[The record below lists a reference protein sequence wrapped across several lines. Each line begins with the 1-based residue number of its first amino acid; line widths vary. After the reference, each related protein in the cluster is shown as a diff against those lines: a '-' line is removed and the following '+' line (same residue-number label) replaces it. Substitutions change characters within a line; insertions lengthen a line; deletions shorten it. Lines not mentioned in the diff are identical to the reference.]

1 MFDTSTWDKLLQE
14 RIAER
19 ERQRQHM
26 LVKAV
31 EALRRYFRT
40 KKVKAVY
47 LTGSILEEGK
57 FLPESDVDVA
67 VEGLPEEEYLITLAD
82 LGCVLHRDVDLIEIE
97 KCRFRRH
104 ILEKGLRVL

>member
-1 MFDTSTWDKLLQE
+1 VFDTSTWDKLLQE

-57 FLPESDVDVA
+57 FLPESTSTWRWR
-67 VEGLPEEEYLITLAD
+67 GCRRKSTSSLLPIWDAFYTEMST
-82 LGCVLHRDVDLIEIE
+82 
-97 KCRFRRH
+97 
-104 ILEKGLRVL
+104 